1 MHTLNARCPL
11 GEYGK
16 QMEQWEHPIDTGVV
30 PDDDTAFDVIV
41 VGGGPGGSAA
51 AAYNALNGCRVLLLE
66 KGVWP
71 RDKPC
76 GDAVGGKSL
85 SHVEELG
92 VLPMVESTPHYVVDS
107 IVFGSP
113 NGSEVRVMLP
123 KESYE
128 AKGLLSGYA
137 LPRVQFDYMLFKRAT
152 EMVLEAGGSVIQG
165 FSVNDVAVEVGDE
178 GQRIVGVSGKTGGA
192 RSEEPELSFS
202 APLTVGAGGYN
213 CPVSRKITEIHEEPH
228 RDDEHFCGGYREYW
242 ENVEGLGGSEGP
254 IEIHF
259 IDEVLPGYF
268 WLFPVKEGV
277 VNVGC
282 GMLISEQRKQKKK
295 GKKSSLKQIQR
306 WVIEEHPVFKK
317 RFANATLVP
326 NSQKG
331 WQLPFGSPRKD
342 APSYQPRRA
351 AMAGAMAVGDAASLV
366 DPFSGEGIG
375 NALLTA
381 KMSSGYFDKELHS
394 DGFPEDAAVAYMKE
408 MWGEL
413 GKELTNSKRLQGMM
427 KWKLISNFFIKKAS
441 RKEEIGKMMSEMI
454 ASKDAQEKLFS
465 KWFLFK
471 TIILP

>member
-1 MHTLNARCPL
+1 VEAW
-11 GEYGK
+11 
-16 QMEQWEHPIDTGVV
+16 EQPIDTGEV
-30 PDDDTAFDVIV
+30 PEDGSHFDVIV

-51 AAYNALNGCRVLLLE
+51 AAYNALNGSKVLLIE
-66 KGVWP
+66 KDVWP

-92 VLPMVESTPHYVVDS
+92 VLPMIQATPYYQVDS
-107 IVFGSP
+107 IIFGSS

-128 AKGLLSGYA
+128 AKGLMSGYA

-152 EMVLEAGGSVIQG
+152 ELLRENGGSVIQG
-165 FSVNDVAVEVGDE
+165 FSVREVMSEVDDGA
-178 GQRIVGVSGKTGGA
+178 QRIVGVSCKSGGK
-192 RSEEPELSFS
+192 RSDTPELTFTASV
-202 APLTVGAGGYN
+202 TIGAGGYN
-213 CPVSRKITEIHEEPH
+213 CPVSRKIVELHDEPH
-228 RDDEHFCGGYREYW
+228 KDNEHFCGGYREYW
-242 ENVEGLGGSEGP
+242 ENVEGLEGQEGP

-259 IDEVLPGYF
+259 IEEVLPGYF
-268 WLFPVKEGV
+268 WLFPVREGV
-277 VNVGC
+277 VNVGI
-282 GMLISEQRKQKKK
+282 GMLISEQRKQK
-295 GKKSSLKQIQR
+295 GKKKSLKQIQK
-306 WVIEEHPVFKK
+306 WVIEEHPRFKE
-317 RFANATLVP
+317 RFSGSKLVP
-326 NSQKG
+326 GSEKG

-381 KMSSGYFDKELHS
+381 KMTTRHFDREKHS
-394 DGFPEDAAVAYMKE
+394 EGFPEEAAVAYMEE

-413 GKELTNSKRLQGMM
+413 GKELTNSTRLQRMM
-427 KWKLISNFFIKKAS
+427 KLKFLSNFFIKKAS
-441 RKEEIGKMMSEMI
+441 KKEEIGKMMSEMI
-454 ASKDAQEKLFS
+454 ASKDAQENLFS

-471 TIILP
+471 TLVLP

>member
-11 GEYGK
+11 GEYGE

-123 KESYE
+123 KDSYE

-165 FSVNDVAVEVGDE
+165 FSVSDVAVEVEDGV
-178 GQRIVGVSGKTGGA
+178 QRVVGVSGKAGGA
-192 RSEEPELSFS
+192 RSEESGLSFS

-213 CPVSRKITEIHEEPH
+213 CPVSRKITEVHDEPH
-228 RDDEHFCGGYREYW
+228 KDNEHFCGGYREYW
-242 ENVEGLGGSEGP
+242 ENVEGLGDSEGP

-282 GMLISEQRKQKKK
+282 GMLISEQRKQK
-295 GKKSSLKQIQR
+295 GKKKSLKQIQK
-306 WVIEEHPVFKK
+306 WVIEEHPGFKK

-326 NSQKG
+326 KSEKG
-331 WQLPFGSPRKD
+331 WQLPFGSPRKK
-342 APSYQPRRA
+342 APSYQPRRV

-381 KMSSGYFDKELHS
+381 KMTSRHFDKEMHS
-394 DGFPEDAAVAYMKE
+394 GGFPEDAAVAYMEE
-408 MWGEL
+408 MWDEL
-413 GKELTNSKRLQGMM
+413 GNELTNSKTLQKLM
-427 KWKLISNFFIKKAS
+427 KWKRVTNWFIKKAS
-441 RKEEIGKMMSEMI
+441 KKEELGKMMSEMI
-454 ASKDAQEKLFS
+454 ASKEAQKALWNP
-465 KWFLFK
+465 WFMFK
-471 TIILP
+471 TLILP